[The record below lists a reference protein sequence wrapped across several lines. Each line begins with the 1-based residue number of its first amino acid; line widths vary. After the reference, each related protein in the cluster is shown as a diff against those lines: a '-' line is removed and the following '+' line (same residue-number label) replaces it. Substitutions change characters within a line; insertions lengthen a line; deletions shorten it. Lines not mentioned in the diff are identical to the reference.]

1 VELRVNSILELGKIL
16 INEKQ
21 FVRAK
26 NILLP
31 ASELQNRS
39 ISSRAKFLLIR
50 ILEEEGSG
58 RIGIRYLN
66 LAYEFADDKSI
77 VCKSLLKASAIYKS
91 RKEFS
96 TAQKILE
103 KIERS
108 ANLEKCNKIAIKK
121 NKLLSNK
128 IRIH

>member
-1 VELRVNSILELGKIL
+1 M
-16 INEKQ
+16 
-21 FVRAK
+21 
-26 NILLP
+26 
-31 ASELQNRS
+31 
-39 ISSRAKFLLIR
+39 
-50 ILEEEGSG
+50 
-58 RIGIRYLN
+58 
-66 LAYEFADDKSI
+66 
-77 VCKSLLKASAIYKS
+77 LKASAIYKS